1 MDLKE
6 VWKGIWIATIIW
18 IPTYIIVGNLIIYF
32 GWDKSIHPLINLPI
46 SAVIVLL
53 IAIPYLTY
61 KGKKS

>member
-18 IPTYIIVGNLIIYF
+18 IPTYIIIGMLTAYF
-32 GWDKSIHPLINLPI
+32 SWDKSIHPLIYLPI

-53 IAIPYLTY
+53 IAIPYVIY
-61 KGKKS
+61 REKKS